1 MDIKTSTEPTSLRR
15 EREDDEGGASFRI
28 GYRSIG
34 GIISTKRPV
43 YSRCR
48 CVMFEGVGNVELNLI
63 SEGSGRQ
70 SKLKVSFGVASGLGR
85 ATEGQGRSR
94 QCWTCTGWCLGFPFA
109 RGVIGALETADV
121 SRQGA

>member
-15 EREDDEGGASFRI
+15 EREYDEGGASFRI

-48 CVMFEGVGNVELNLI
+48 CVMFEGSRKCRIEFDIGGFRAAIEAK
-63 SEGSGRQ
+63 G
-70 SKLKVSFGVASGLGR
+70 KLRRGIG
-85 ATEGQGRSR
+85 
-94 QCWTCTGWCLGFPFA
+94 TG
-109 RGVIGALETADV
+109 E
-121 SRQGA
+121 SH